1 MNKININLYSRQIST
16 YGLDIMIKIN
26 NMKVIILGMGGL
38 GVEIAKNIILTGVS
52 EISFFDDKIC
62 SISDLSSNFYI
73 SEEYI
78 KEQTSGNVTI
88 PEFMVKE
95 QSKFVAREKVER
107 ILLEGKLVE
116 EYKKAWEEIKDKVP
130 DNYCSIS

>member
-1 MNKININLYSRQIST
+1 MEEMTVEQEFMLRATNHMLV
-16 YGLDIMIKIN
+16 M
-26 NMKVIILGMGGL
+26 LG
-38 GVEIAKNIILTGVS
+38 
-52 EISFFDDKIC
+52 
-62 SISDLSSNFYI
+62 FYI

-78 KEQTSGNVTI
+78 KEQTSGDVTI
-88 PEFMVKE
+88 PDFIVKE

-116 EYKKAWEEIKDKVP
+116 EYKKAWEEIKDRVP